1 MKNPFQY
8 GRELGADSLVDRQDE
23 IAEVLTTLAE
33 GGKLFLIGPRRHGKT
48 SILKVAAE
56 RAEREGAVVLRFDA
70 EAYPTLELLVR
81 AILSE
86 ATQKLSGNLKQAG
99 DWARKFFGRLRPE
112 ITYNATEGTFSAS
125 IGGTAEATDTTAQ
138 VPLLVEL
145 LNGLDKL
152 AAGAKG
158 PVGLIIDEFQKV
170 IELGGESAEGQI
182 RAAIQR
188 HSHVGYVFAGSKT
201 RMMADMT
208 SNPARP
214 FYHLGERR
222 FLGPVPR
229 DEFAAFLKRGFER
242 EKIKVEDE
250 AISLI
255 IDLAEEVPY
264 NVQRLAH
271 TCWDS
276 LAGRAGGELRTTV
289 VRASLE
295 RLLREDDTFYTQLWN
310 QLTVV
315 QQKALVAAVREGGVE
330 LLSHRV
336 TRLYNLSAPSMS
348 RALGALQTKELLR
361 TEEGL
366 GKVRLRLVD
375 PFFGAWIDLIS

>member
-8 GRELGADSLVDRQDE
+8 GRELGADLLVDRQKE
-23 IAEVLTTLAE
+23 IKDVQTAVTE
-33 GGKLFLIGPRRHGKT
+33 GGKLFLIGPRRYGKT
-48 SILKVAAE
+48 SILKVSAE
-56 RAEREGAVVLRFDA
+56 RAERAGAVVLRFDA

-81 AILSE
+81 AILAE
-86 ATQKLSGNLKQAG
+86 ATARLSGNLKQAG

-125 IGGTAEATDTTAQ
+125 LGGIAETTDAPTQ

-145 LNGLDKL
+145 LNGLEKL
-152 AAGAKG
+152 AASAKE

-188 HSHVGYVFAGSKT
+188 HAHVGYVFAGSKT

-208 SNPARP
+208 GNPSRP
-214 FYHLGERR
+214 FYHLGERL

-229 DEFAAFLKRGFER
+229 DEFAAFLARGFEN
-242 EKIKVEDE
+242 EKIKADEE
-250 AISLI
+250 AIQLI

-264 NVQRLAH
+264 NIQRLAH
-271 TCWDS
+271 ACWDAH
-276 LAGRAGGELRTTV
+276 AGRGGGKLTV
-289 VRASLE
+289 AAVRASLE
-295 RLLREDDTFYTQLWN
+295 RLLREDDAFYTQLWN

-336 TRLYNLSAPSMS
+336 TRAYNLSAPSLS
-348 RALGALQTKELLR
+348 RALGALQEKELLR
-361 TEEGL
+361 TEESL

>member
-8 GRELGADSLVDRQDE
+8 GRELGADLLVDRQKE
-23 IAEVLTTLAE
+23 IEEVRAALTE
-33 GGKLFLIGPRRHGKT
+33 GGKLFLIGPRRYGKT
-48 SILKVAAE
+48 SILKVSAE
-56 RAEREGAVVLRFDA
+56 RVEQGGAVVLRFDA

-81 AILSE
+81 AILAE
-86 ATQKLSGNLKQAG
+86 ATARLSGNLKQAG

-125 IGGTAEATDTTAQ
+125 LGGAAEATDAPTQ

-145 LNGLDKL
+145 LNGLENL
-152 AAGAKG
+152 AASAKG

-188 HSHVGYVFAGSKT
+188 HAHVGYVFAGSKT

-208 SNPARP
+208 GNPSRP

-229 DEFAAFLKRGFER
+229 DEFAAFLAQGFEN
-242 EKIKVEDE
+242 EKIKTDEE
-250 AISLI
+250 AIQLI
-255 IDLAEEVPY
+255 LDLAEEVPY

-271 TCWDS
+271 TCWNAH
-276 LAGRAGGELRTTV
+276 AGRGGGKLTV
-289 VRASLE
+289 AAVRASLE
-295 RLLREDDTFYTQLWN
+295 RLLREDDAFYTQLWN

-336 TRLYNLSAPSMS
+336 TRSYNLSAPSLS
-348 RALGALQTKELLR
+348 RALGALQEKELLR
-361 TEEGL
+361 TEESL